1 MKCPE
6 CGAWSEV
13 KDTRQNKAKTVVTR
27 RRECANGHLFT
38 THETIA
44 YTTSAIP
51 YESMRACTNARE
63 EYQLAVGA
71 YQLFKRPTRIIGAIC
86 NDSAM
91 GVVE

>member
-1 MKCPE
+1 MS
-6 CGAWSEV
+6 ATLLLTLSFLTV
-13 KDTRQNKAKTVVTR
+13 DTNIDKRGRT
-27 RRECANGHLFT
+27 T

-44 YTTSAIP
+44 YTSVVIP
-51 YESMRACTNARE
+51 YDSMTACNNAKE

-86 NDSAM
+86 NDSKT

>member
-1 MKCPE
+1 MS
-6 CGAWSEV
+6 ATLLLTLSFLTV
-13 KDTRQNKAKTVVTR
+13 DTNIDKKGRT
-27 RRECANGHLFT
+27 T

-44 YTTSAIP
+44 YTTTAIP

-91 GVVE
+91 GSIQ

>member
-1 MKCPE
+1 MS
-6 CGAWSEV
+6 ATLLLTLSFLTV
-13 KDTRQNKAKTVVTR
+13 DTNIDKKGRT
-27 RRECANGHLFT
+27 T

-91 GVVE
+91 GSIQ